1 MKRYQPLLSFV
12 LLGIGIM
19 PPALAQPKISEA
31 NATQKSI
38 VPVQSTIPSHRAAIA
53 DIPRLQDIQIPLTS
67 VEGLYQ
73 EALPKSAGGAAIAQG
88 NAIVRVTGVQVNPT
102 DNALEVILETPQADL
117 LQPETRTE
125 GRTLIADIPNAILA
139 LPEGI
144 RRDNPAEGIV
154 AVSVT
159 QLSGNIVQIRIT
171 GQTAVPTAELLDSD
185 TGLIFSLTPG
195 TEAPTADAAPAPESE
210 TPNETT
216 PDTPNETTTQ
226 QPTTA
231 EEPIEIVVTATRTE
245 EAITNVPRSVTVID
259 REEID
264 QQAKVTRNVQEIL
277 GNLVPGFGPPTQS
290 VLLNNGQ
297 NLRGRFPQVL
307 IDGVPIKSNVFTSQ
321 ARDLTSI
328 DPSAIERIEV
338 VRGPTAVYGD
348 GGTGGVINI
357 ITRQPTDEEFISTA
371 EISVNAAGGGDAFL
385 EGDSFGNY
393 FQYGI
398 SGNEGNVDFTLS
410 LSREDTGAFFDAEGD
425 RIPSDSGLSDV
436 ETLGFLGKVGI
447 NFTEEQR
454 LQLTLNHFNFNESSN
469 FISDPSIFDIEGIQ
483 KARALRVPEREAIG
497 APEPGNLNTVF
508 NISYNHDNLLGS
520 QVQAQAY
527 YRNNVFQGSFF
538 DGRPFDFTD
547 PGVVQF
553 IFDKEL
559 FGARL
564 QIDTPLSSALSLLWG
579 ADYSNEK
586 VSQPI
591 NVFDPQEFDESG
603 GRVLRKVDELT
614 NSDYRVNNL
623 GLFAQLNWD
632 LSEQWILSGGL
643 RYERFGLNVEDYS
656 TVEFGFAPNRDIE
669 GGNINFDDV
678 VFNVGAVYKP
688 TEQIS
693 LFANFAQGFSAPD
706 YSRILAGP
714 PEGFTSVEDN
724 LDVTQPQ
731 QVDNYEIGIRGN
743 WSNFQASLA
752 GFYNESELGVRLIQR
767 GGGRNAVV
775 ERQPQRIYGLEA
787 SLDWQPGAGWGLGS
801 TLTLTEGEF
810 ENEEGDFLAL
820 DSTDIQPLKLTAYVQ
835 HETQAGWRNRLQ
847 ALYVG
852 DRDRAFEDGTDFVPI
867 DSYFTVDLISSIP
880 LFGGRLALSVENLL
894 NEQYFPVLSQYLSG
908 IDDTLNYAARGRTI
922 RLGYSIDW

>member
-1 MKRYQPLLSFV
+1 MKLYLPFFSFV

-19 PPALAQPKISEA
+19 PPVVAQPKISAEA
-31 NATQKSI
+31 DANQGSTAPAQN
-38 VPVQSTIPSHRAAIA
+38 TIPNRQTAIA
-53 DIPRLQDIQIPLTS
+53 DIPRLHDIEIPLTS
-67 VEGLYQ
+67 VEGLYR

-88 NAIVRVTGVQVNPT
+88 NVQIVRLTGVQVNPT
-102 DNALEVILETPQADL
+102 DSALEVILETPQAES

-125 GRTLIADIPNAILA
+125 GRTLIAEIPNALLV
-139 LPEGI
+139 LPDGNEF
-144 RRDNPAEGIV
+144 RAENPAAGIV
-154 AVSVT
+154 AVRVT
-159 QLSGNIVQIRIT
+159 QLNNNIVQVRIT

-195 TEAPTADAAPAPESE
+195 TGTSPESA
-210 TPNETT
+210 TSNETT
-216 PDTPNETTTQ
+216 EPDTPNETTPQ
-226 QPTTA
+226 QPTA
-231 EEPIEIVVTATRTE
+231 EEEPIEIVVTATRTE
-245 EAITNVPRSVTVID
+245 QAITNVPRSVTVID
-259 REEID
+259 REEIEE
-264 QQAKVTRNVQEIL
+264 QAKVTRNVQEIL
-277 GNLVPGFGPPTQS
+277 GNLVPGFGPPTQR

-321 ARDLTSI
+321 ARDLTTI

-357 ITRQPTDEEFISTA
+357 ITRQPTDEGFISTA
-371 EISVNAAGGGDAFL
+371 EVSVNAAGGGDDSFL

-398 SGNEGNVDFTLS
+398 SGNEGNVDYTLS

-425 RIPSDSGLSDV
+425 RIPPEDSTSDAES
-436 ETLGFLGKVGI
+436 LGFLGKVGI

-454 LQLTLNHFNFNESSN
+454 LQLTLNHFDFNESSN
-469 FISDPSIFDIEGIQ
+469 YISDPSIFDIEGIQ
-483 KARALRVPEREAIG
+483 KARALQVPEPDFIG
-497 APEPGNLNTVF
+497 ASEPGNINTVI
-508 NISYNHDNLLGS
+508 NLSYNHDNLLGS
-520 QVQAQAY
+520 QVQVQGY
-527 YRNNVFQGSFF
+527 YRNNVFQGNFF

-547 PGVVQF
+547 PEIVQF

-586 VSQPI
+586 ISQPI

-603 GRVLRKVDELT
+603 ERVLRKVDELT

-632 LSEQWILSGGL
+632 LTEQWILSGGL
-643 RYERFGLNVEDYS
+643 RYERFGLNVDDYS

-688 TEQIS
+688 TDQIS

-714 PEGFTSVEDN
+714 PEGFTSVEDD

-743 WSNFQASLA
+743 WSNLQASLA
-752 GFYNESELGVRLIQR
+752 AFYNESDLGVRLIQR

-775 ERQPQRIYGLEA
+775 ERQPQQIYGLEA

-801 TLTLTEGEF
+801 TLTLIEGEF
-810 ENEEGDFLAL
+810 EDEEGDFLAL
-820 DSTDIQPLKLTAYVQ
+820 DSTDIQPLKLTTYLEY
-835 HETQAGWRNRLQ
+835 ETRSGWSNRLQ

-852 DRDRAFEDGTDFVPI
+852 DRSRAFEDGTDFVPI
-867 DSYFTVDLISSIP
+867 DSYFTVDFISSLP
-880 LFGGRLALSVENLL
+880 LFGGRLSLSVENLF
-894 NEQYFPVLSQYLSG
+894 NEQYFPVLSQYFSG